1 MKHYFQNLYEI
12 IFKYVNFLLVL
23 ALTWTKNPY
32 AKIEMF
38 LVRKHQLDAD
48 RIRSLQQKIKSFR
61 KIIFPISIL
70 AYLLIDRYRYTIEEL
85 FSKGNY
91 MKLFAK
97 KNSKFIEGLISNERP
112 EQFPLEQKVR
122 LNLKTNPHEN
132 DKLVGDYLGQNYSSQ
147 RLQTR
152 PIVVFMIRVRRNN
165 NRQNHFERRRY
176 TNRIHQSSQQI
187 NNEETLKLIS
197 NLPPQQI
204 ENNPFA
210 NQFFNGSSFH

>member
-1 MKHYFQNLYEI
+1 MKHYFQKLYEI

-132 DKLVGDYLGQNYSSQ
+132 DKLVGDYLGQNYS
-147 RLQTR
+147 R
-152 PIVVFMIRVRRNN
+152 
-165 NRQNHFERRRY
+165 
-176 TNRIHQSSQQI
+176 
-187 NNEETLKLIS
+187 
-197 NLPPQQI
+197 
-204 ENNPFA
+204 
-210 NQFFNGSSFH
+210 

>member
-1 MKHYFQNLYEI
+1 
-12 IFKYVNFLLVL
+12 
-23 ALTWTKNPY
+23 
-32 AKIEMF
+32 MF

-152 PIVVFMIRVRRNN
+152 PIVVFMIRVPRNN
-165 NRQNHFERRRY
+165 NRQNQFERRRY

-187 NNEETLKLIS
+187 NNEATLKLIS

-210 NQFFNGSSFH
+210 NQFFNGSSF